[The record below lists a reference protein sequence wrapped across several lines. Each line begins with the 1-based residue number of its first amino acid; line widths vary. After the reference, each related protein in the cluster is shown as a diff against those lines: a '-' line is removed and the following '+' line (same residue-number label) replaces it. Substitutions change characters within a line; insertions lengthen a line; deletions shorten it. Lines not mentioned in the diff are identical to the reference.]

1 MRATRQGQLRDHRPD
16 RDDARSGFHAGA
28 ALLRIDPA
36 RDPKAASI
44 LSCIE
49 RQIGVL
55 SGPRG
60 ACPRPFSGTERT
72 ELIRHSGTA
81 VTCARLAH
89 RPSVFCTW
97 TNPGVS
103 ACFEPVDQQFPR
115 YRQRGTPTRN
125 ANEERQCVRSLR
137 RPQVE
142 PRRQND
148 LHPGRWRSFCRHEVH
163 GCASRQKSRR
173 DMRRKTTGRPPV
185 TPSPMTSGFS
195 SGLGQLTSLAHGRK
209 S

>member
-1 MRATRQGQLRDHRPD
+1 MRLGKPVSACSEKESRGYLKYCGTGEMPMADDASTDSDRTRRLRVVRPGAGPGGWMRATRQGQLRDHRPD

-44 LSCIE
+44 LSCIG
-49 RQIGVL
+49 RQTGVL

-115 YRQRGTPTRN
+115 
-125 ANEERQCVRSLR
+125 
-137 RPQVE
+137 
-142 PRRQND
+142 
-148 LHPGRWRSFCRHEVH
+148 
-163 GCASRQKSRR
+163 
-173 DMRRKTTGRPPV
+173 
-185 TPSPMTSGFS
+185 
-195 SGLGQLTSLAHGRK
+195 
-209 S
+209 